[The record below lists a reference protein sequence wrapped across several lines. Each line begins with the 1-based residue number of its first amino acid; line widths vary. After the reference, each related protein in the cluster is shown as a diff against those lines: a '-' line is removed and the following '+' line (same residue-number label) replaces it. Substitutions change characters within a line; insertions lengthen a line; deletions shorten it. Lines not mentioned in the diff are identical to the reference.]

1 MINDNNRNDI
11 LQASMTFM
19 RTITAHYGADK
30 GMELWET
37 IADTIDPVLKKQIF
51 FALIS
56 GEFNDQMILRGYR
69 KDKVSAVRAIRE
81 VTGLG
86 LYESKQIADKIAEGN
101 PVTIKVVAARRDEY
115 TNILSTGGI
124 IV

>member
-1 MINDNNRNDI
+1 MITDSNRSDI
-11 LQASMTFM
+11 MQASMTFM
-19 RTITAHYGADK
+19 RAITAHYGAEK

-37 IADTIDPVLKKQIF
+37 IADTVDPALKKQIF

-56 GEFNDQMILRGYR
+56 GEFNDQLILRGYR

-86 LYESKQIADKIAEGN
+86 LYESKQIADKISVGD
-101 PVTIKVVAARRDEY
+101 PVTIKVGAGHRDEY
-115 TNILSTGGI
+115 AKVLEMGGV